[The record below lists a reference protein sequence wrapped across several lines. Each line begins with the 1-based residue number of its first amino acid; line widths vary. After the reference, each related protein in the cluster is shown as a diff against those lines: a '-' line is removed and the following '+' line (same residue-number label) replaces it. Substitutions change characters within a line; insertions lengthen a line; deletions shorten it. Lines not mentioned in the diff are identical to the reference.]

1 MNQKMIKKKITI
13 PAQLFKNLVSKDT
26 LKIIQ
31 ILDKHSFSLEEL
43 KQRTSIPVDQLKI
56 ELKKLGQGNI
66 VKEKQYQSKSSQYSL
81 TFKGSSLLHPENS
94 RIMILFSI
102 SILAIAVA
110 LGSLMKYI
118 TQTIQD
124 KQEPIR
130 LMNEGTILDNDSWF
144 LSATETSQQP
154 IDPFFSQIAIIGMM
168 LFIILICITIW
179 RYKKNRFQ
187 AL

>member
-1 MNQKMIKKKITI
+1 MNQKKIII
-13 PAQLFKNLVSKDT
+13 PAQLFKNLISKDT
-26 LKIIQ
+26 LRIIQ

-43 KQRTSIPVDQLKI
+43 KERTSIPVDQLKR
-56 ELKKLGQGNI
+56 ELTKLGQGNI
-66 VKEKQYQSKSSQYSL
+66 VKEKQYRLKTPQYSL

-94 RIMILFSI
+94 RIMILFCTSI
-102 SILAIAVA
+102 FAIAVA

-144 LSATETSQQP
+144 LSATETSQQT
-154 IDPFFSQIAIIGMM
+154 IDPFFSQVAIIGMM
-168 LFIILICITIW
+168 LFIVLISITIW
-179 RYKKNRFQ
+179 RYKKNSFQ